1 MSDLN
6 TVAL

>member
-6 TVAL
+6 AP